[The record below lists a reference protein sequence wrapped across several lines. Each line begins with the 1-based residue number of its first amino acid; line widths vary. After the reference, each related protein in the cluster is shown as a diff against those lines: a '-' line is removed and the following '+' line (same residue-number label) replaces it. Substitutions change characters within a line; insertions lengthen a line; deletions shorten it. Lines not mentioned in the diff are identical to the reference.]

1 MTPAIASAQTDNDS
15 GIEVD
20 AVPFVRLPIV
30 DRDAQLI
37 AYDIC
42 HQVSGDASSAQATL
56 ALFRQ
61 GYLSQL
67 AGNGIAFVAVDDEL
81 LSEHA
86 DALAFDQRTGP
97 RIDAAL
103 AMRDDA
109 FNWVRDIAARG
120 VPVMLEN
127 PTWWPADEADPA
139 HRLQE
144 LVRLARCVSID
155 VRGHDEASLVR
166 AVANLRVA
174 DRNVVATASYLYEH
188 RTQRACLN
196 MGFDAFEGSY
206 LFKPAEE
213 QFVDTLKPNRLNLL
227 RLLAAV
233 QNPDNGPAELEELI
247 RNDAVLS
254 YKLLSCVNSAYFG
267 LPRELKS
274 LQQAAVYFGVTRIR
288 NWVYSMAL
296 GDLDDAP
303 PELLKQALLRARMAE
318 LLSSKLPAELR
329 ETAFITGLFSMLDTI
344 MGVPM
349 KQVLSDVPLHDAVR
363 QALLEGT
370 GPLGNVLAKIRAW
383 ESADASTVEDVGV
396 DVAEAYL
403 HSVEWAEHVYSF
415 VEKKAA

>member
-1 MTPAIASAQTDNDS
+1 MTPATASAQTDHDS

-20 AVPFVRLPIV
+20 VVPFARLPIV

-42 HQVSGDASSAQATL
+42 HQANGDANLAQATL

-61 GYLSQL
+61 GYLGQL

-86 DALAFDQRTGP
+86 DALAFDERTGP
-97 RIDAAL
+97 RIEAAL
-103 AMRDDA
+103 AVREDA
-109 FNWVRDIAARG
+109 FRLVRAMAARG

-127 PTWWPADEADPA
+127 PVWPEEDADPA

-174 DRNVVATASYLYEH
+174 DRNVIATASYLYEH

-233 QNPDNGPAELEELI
+233 QNPENGPAELEELI

-296 GDLDDAP
+296 GDLDDAS

-318 LLSSKLPAELR
+318 LLGQGLPVDLR
-329 ETAFITGLFSMLDTI
+329 DTAFITGLFSMLDTI

-363 QALLEGT
+363 QALLEGA

-383 ESADASTVEDVGV
+383 ETIDADAAQDVGV